1 MRDKLRDLIE
11 LRNAIA
17 VATDQAFDCNEEQ
30 AAQSLV
36 SVEIIVARRI
46 ASLAPAT
53 NLNGS

>member
-17 VATDQAFDCNEEQ
+17 EATDQAFDCDEEQ

-36 SVEIIVARRI
+36 SVEIMVARRI
-46 ASLAPAT
+46 ASLARAT